1 SNQKTVFTER
11 HLRFLEPLAGS
22 AAAAISLS
30 RMHHE
35 ALVRLDRREQ
45 AEHQRG
51 LMKSML
57 DSCEHGMMVWRLAY
71 ETEDFLPVLWNPAAV
86 RLLFGRE
93 GEAFTNLKDC
103 SRSLNLDLNG
113 LAIEANR
120 TLNKVEVLAVREGT
134 PEHQLIEIS
143 LVPLDVEH
151 VGLRIVPK

>member
-1 SNQKTVFTER
+1 
-11 HLRFLEPLAGS
+11 
-22 AAAAISLS
+22 
-30 RMHHE
+30 
-35 ALVRLDRREQ
+35 
-45 AEHQRG
+45 
-51 LMKSML
+51 
-57 DSCEHGMMVWRLAY
+57 MMVWRLAY

-134 PEHQLIEIS
+134 PEHQLMEIS